1 MAAANRSCAR
11 LMLALLA
18 GFALTLPGAF
28 DPGTWVL
35 EVAPILAVMPLLW
48 FTRRRFPLTDLS
60 YSLILVQ
67 AVIMMVGGHYTYAR
81 VPLGYWAQEAFHQAR
96 NNYDKLGHLAQGFIP
111 ALCARE
117 VLLRCTPLRRGG
129 WLFYIVT
136 SICLAISACYEFFEW
151 WVALLLGGAADDF
164 LATQGDPW
172 DTQSDMFMALLGAM
186 LGQLLLARWQDR
198 QLARLVPAAG
208 AAARIV

>member
-1 MAAANRSCAR
+1 VPAARRSCAW

-28 DPGTWVL
+28 DTGTWLL

-48 FTRRRFPLTDLS
+48 LTRHRFPLTDLA
-60 YSLILVQ
+60 YTLILLQ

-81 VPLGYWAQEAFHQAR
+81 VPLGYWAQEAFHLAR
-96 NNYDKLGHLAQGFIP
+96 NDYDKLGHLAQGFIP

-117 VLLRCTPLRRGG
+117 ILLRCTPLRRGG

-151 WVALLLGGAADDF
+151 WVALLLGSGADDF
-164 LATQGDPW
+164 LGTQGDPW

-198 QLARLVPAAG
+198 QLARLVSAG
-208 AAARIV
+208 ADTRIV